1 MENTKNKKV
10 PYSISKKNFFVLC
23 YPVPENTVK
32 RRINE
37 IIFENRS
44 KNYKECKDL
53 PRHKIVNCRYVEKV
67 EIVEYFQTFGLPDGL
82 EF

>member
-10 PYSISKKNFFVLC
+10 PYSLTKSQLYKLC
-23 YPVPENTVK
+23 FPVPENTVK
-32 RRINE
+32 KRINE

-44 KNYKECKDL
+44 KNYKHCKDL
-53 PRHKIVNCRYVEKV
+53 PKEKIINCRFVEQA
-67 EIVEYFQTFGLPDGL
+67 EIKEYFETFGLPDGL